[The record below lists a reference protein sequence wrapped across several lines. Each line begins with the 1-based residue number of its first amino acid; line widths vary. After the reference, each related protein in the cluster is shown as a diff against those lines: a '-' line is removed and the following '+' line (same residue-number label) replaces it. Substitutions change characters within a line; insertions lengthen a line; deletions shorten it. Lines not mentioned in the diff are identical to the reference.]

1 MASRDDAV
9 GLIAGSGSFPEL
21 IAGAVKAAGRT
32 LVCVQVAGES
42 AVLPAIADRYRRVPV
57 GALGQVIATFR
68 AHAVREVLVSGQF
81 PRAGVLARGDAT
93 RDDLMKGAA
102 DWRDVSLF
110 EELAGLLATQGMV
123 LIDQPRFVS
132 SLLAPP
138 GLMSARTPTPEEET
152 DIALGR
158 SVARRLA
165 DLDVG
170 QTLVLRRGIILAVE
184 AAEGTDATIR
194 RGGAMTPH
202 AVVVKVS
209 RNRQDPRFDIP
220 AVGPDTIAVMRE
232 VAARVLSIDARRTLV
247 LHRDRMIQAADEA
260 GIAVVAA
267 DAPPL
272 GTPVHGDT

>member
-32 LVCVQVAGES
+32 LVCVQIVGES
-42 AVLPAIADRYRRVPV
+42 GVLPTISDVYRRLPV
-57 GALGQVIATFR
+57 GALTEALETLR
-68 AHAVREVLVSGQF
+68 AGAVREVLVSGRF
-81 PRAGVLARGDAT
+81 PRTGLLAGGDAL
-93 RDDLMKGAA
+93 RDAMLEHAPDR
-102 DWRDVSLF
+102 RDMALF
-110 EELAGLLATQGMV
+110 ERFAGLLATLGME

-132 SLLAPP
+132 DLLVPP
-138 GLMSARTPTPEEET
+138 GVISARAPTREEET
-152 DIALGR
+152 DIAIGR
-158 SVARRLA
+158 AVARRLA

-170 QTLVLRRGIILAVE
+170 QTVVLRQGIILAVE

-194 RGGAMTPH
+194 RGGAMTPG
-202 AVVVKVS
+202 AVIVKVS
-209 RNRQDPRFDIP
+209 RSHQDPRFDIP

-232 VAARVLSIDARRTLV
+232 VAATALCVDARRTL
-247 LHRDRMIQAADEA
+247 LLDRERVIHSADAA

-272 GTPVHGDT
+272 GTPVRGDT